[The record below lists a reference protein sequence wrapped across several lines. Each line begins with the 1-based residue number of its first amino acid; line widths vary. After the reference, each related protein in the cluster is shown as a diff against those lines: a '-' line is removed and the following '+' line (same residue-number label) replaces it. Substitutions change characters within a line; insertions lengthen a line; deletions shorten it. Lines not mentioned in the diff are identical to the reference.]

1 MTPTPCTHTFY
12 LASVASSAVHLWER
26 VKQKK
31 MEAQSVAPIVQLRLP
46 DPSVRIV
53 ARQVR
58 SELARELHDQ
68 VAQNLTGLLM
78 QTQVFAREYEGRQDI
93 LDHLAFV
100 HSSVRQV
107 LNNVRQILCDLRG
120 ERGLAD
126 DLIPALREGLLPSF
140 RRHGDMNVRLWV
152 SSAWPATLPP
162 DTCIHIYRI
171 IQESVTNARKHGGAT
186 NVHVALKATA
196 GRFVISIR
204 DNGHGMSHLL
214 GTAGPSPERIGM
226 GILGMRERAG
236 LLGGTLSVDSGP
248 AGGTMVKLSIPKEA
262 LHWSSKRE
270 LPGS

>member
-1 MTPTPCTHTFY
+1 
-12 LASVASSAVHLWER
+12 
-26 VKQKK
+26 
-31 MEAQSVAPIVQLRLP
+31 MEAQSVASIVPLRLP
-46 DPSVRIV
+46 DPSLRIV
-53 ARQVR
+53 ARQVK

-78 QTQVFAREYEGRQDI
+78 QTQVFARDYQGRQDI
-93 LDHLAFV
+93 LEHLAFV

-120 ERGLAD
+120 EPGLGD
-126 DLIPALREGLLPSF
+126 DLVLALREGLLPSF
-140 RRHGDMNVRLWV
+140 RRHGDMNTRLWV
-152 SSAWPATLPP
+152 SSAWPASLPP

-196 GRFVISIR
+196 ELFVISIR
-204 DNGHGMSHLL
+204 DNGHGMSLL
-214 GTAGPSPERIGM
+214 PGMPGPSPERLIGM

-236 LLGGTLSVDSGP
+236 LLGGTLSVESAP
-248 AGGTMVKLSIPKEA
+248 AGGTAVTVSIPKEA